1 MQKAIKKYKSR
12 INSGVLTVIGAVY
25 DFKNDFGFGHGK
37 VVLTSINGITD
48 ASLVK
53 AMYIERISNL
63 HFLG

>member
-1 MQKAIKKYKSR
+1 M
-12 INSGVLTVIGAVY
+12 IGAVY